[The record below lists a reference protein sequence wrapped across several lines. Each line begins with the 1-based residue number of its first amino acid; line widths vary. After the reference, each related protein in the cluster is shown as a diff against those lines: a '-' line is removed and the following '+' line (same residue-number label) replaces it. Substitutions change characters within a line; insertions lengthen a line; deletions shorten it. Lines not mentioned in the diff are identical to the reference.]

1 MKRTILR
8 WTLWLGPSEWS
19 KEFGPEM
26 EADFEEGIREA
37 RGRGRLSALRY
48 AIRNTWDLG
57 RSGLGERWERLF
69 GSFSPSP
76 ARGRRKETLMQSTIG
91 QDAKFAWRGLSR
103 SPTFTAVAVVALALG
118 IGANSAIFSVVNA
131 VLLSPLPYDR
141 SEDLV
146 RIWSSWTQ
154 FPRGGVSEPEYYD
167 YQESDSI
174 EALAAFTFPHD
185 ATLAVEGGEPEP
197 VTRTFVTA
205 SLFRVLGARALHGR
219 TLEDEENQPGKGDVV
234 VLSHGLWQRKFASDP
249 EILGRTIRVEAKA
262 VEVVGIMPAWFQY
275 PEAGVDLWLPLTLNP
290 KDPRQRGGH
299 FLRAV
304 ARLKEGASLESART
318 ELDVVAARLEG
329 EFPENYPAG
338 AGFGVLVL
346 PLADDLV
353 AEVKPALMI
362 LLGAVGFVL
371 LIACANVANLL
382 LARAAGRERE
392 LAVRKA
398 LGATQWSV
406 VRQLLTESVLLSLLS
421 GASSLVLANWM
432 VGALLA
438 LAPGEIPRL
447 DSVAIDS
454 RVLAFTFAVSI
465 ATGIAFGTV
474 PAWRLSRT
482 SAGSLLGAG
491 ARRTMGV
498 DRRRAQKAL
507 LVSEVALAV
516 ALLVGAGL
524 LLRSFYNLMRV
535 EPGFDTAPL
544 ATARL
549 SLPPDSYP
557 DHESRALFFEGLRRN
572 LEGLSGSVGTAF
584 VSNPPFSGFNNDYT
598 FYVEGMDSVSYSGS
612 EEYRTVSPGYFRA
625 IGIPLLAG
633 REFGAGDDTKAP
645 PVVVVSQTFARKYW
659 NGEDPVGRRIK
670 MGEREGASPW
680 VTVVGVVGDVR
691 HAGLAASALPMYYR
705 PYLQRTE
712 EIMTLIVRASADP
725 EPLLGSI
732 REEVRRLDPNL
743 AVFGVEPMDRKV
755 ATSIAQPRFNLTLL
769 AVFALLALVLAAV
782 GIYGLARYA
791 VTQRTS
797 EIGLR
802 VALGATRGE
811 ILRMVLG
818 EGLKTAGLGLI
829 LGLLASAPLSRGL
842 AGVPGLLHGVSAMD
856 LPTYAGV
863 AALLSAVVLLA
874 SFAPASKA
882 SRIAP
887 VEALRYE

>member
-1 MKRTILR
+1 
-8 WTLWLGPSEWS
+8 
-19 KEFGPEM
+19 
-26 EADFEEGIREA
+26 
-37 RGRGRLSALRY
+37 
-48 AIRNTWDLG
+48 
-57 RSGLGERWERLF
+57 
-69 GSFSPSP
+69 
-76 ARGRRKETLMQSTIG
+76 MQSTIG
-91 QDAKFAWRGLSR
+91 QDAKTAWRGLYR
-103 SPTFTAVAVVALALG
+103 SPTFTAVAVIALALG
-118 IGANSAIFSVVNA
+118 IGANTAIFSVVNA
-131 VLLSPLPYDR
+131 VLLSPLPYER
-141 SEDLV
+141 SSDLV

-154 FPRGGVSEPEYYD
+154 FPRGSVSEPEYYD
-167 YQESDSI
+167 YRESDSI

-219 TLEDEENQPGKGDVV
+219 ALEDQENQPGKGDVV

-249 EILGRTIRVEAKA
+249 GILGRTIRVQAKA

-275 PEAGVDLWLPLTLNP
+275 PEAGVDLWLPLTLSSENP
-290 KDPRQRGGH
+290 RERGAH
-299 FLRAV
+299 FLRVV
-304 ARLKEGASLESART
+304 ARLKEGATLESART
-318 ELDVVAARLEG
+318 ELGVVAARLEG

-338 AGFGVLVL
+338 AGFGALVL

-353 AEVKPALMI
+353 AEVKPALMM

-392 LAVRKA
+392 LAVRKT
-398 LGATQWSV
+398 LGASQWSV
-406 VRQLLTESVLLSLLS
+406 VRQLLTESVFLSLLS
-421 GASSLVLANWM
+421 GAASLVLANWM
-432 VGALLA
+432 IDALLA
-438 LAPGEIPRL
+438 LAPGEVPRL

-482 SAGSLLGAG
+482 SAGSVLGAG
-491 ARRTMGV
+491 VRRTMGA

-507 LVSEVALAV
+507 LASEVALAV
-516 ALLVGAGL
+516 TLLVGAGL
-524 LLRSFYNLMRV
+524 LLRSFYNLIQV
-535 EPGFDTAPL
+535 EPGFDTRPL

-549 SLPPDSYP
+549 SLPPESYP
-557 DHESRALFFEGLRRN
+557 DHESRALFFEGLRQN
-572 LEGLSGSVGTAF
+572 LEGLSGIAGTAF

-612 EEYRTVSPGYFRA
+612 EEYREVSPGYFRTL
-625 IGIPLLAG
+625 GIPLAAG
-633 REFGAGDDTKAP
+633 REFDVHDDTQAP
-645 PVVVVSQTFARKYW
+645 PVVVVSESFARKYW
-659 NGEDPVGRRIK
+659 NGEDPVGRRLK
-670 MGEREGASPW
+670 MGDRESDFPW

-712 EIMTLIVRASADP
+712 EIMTLIVRATEDP

-732 REEVRRLDPNL
+732 SAEVRKLDPDL
-743 AVFGVEPMDRKV
+743 AVFGVEPMDQKV
-755 ATSIAQPRFNLTLL
+755 ATSIAQPRFNLLLL
-769 AVFALLALVLAAV
+769 AVFALLALALAAV

-791 VTQRTS
+791 VIQRTS

-811 ILRMVLG
+811 ILRMVLT
-818 EGLKTAGLGLI
+818 EGLRTAGLGLL
-829 LGLLASAPLSRGL
+829 LGLLASAALSRAL
-842 AGVPGLLHGVSAMD
+842 ASVPGLLHGISAMD
-856 LPTYAGV
+856 LPTH
-863 AALLSAVVLLA
+863 AAVVIILSAVVLLA
-874 SFAPASKA
+874 SFPPASKA

-887 VEALRYE
+887 VEALRHE